1 MPIRINLLAEDQ
13 AAEELRRR
21 DPVKRAIW
29 IASAVVALVLSWS
42 LWLQVKVSLATREQ
56 NNYETQWSHLEK
68 DFKRVTENLQ
78 KTAEIEG
85 KLAALHKLATNRFL
99 WGTPLN
105 SLQHAVV
112 SNVQVTRLK
121 TAQVYQLTE
130 EVKPREQD
138 GRTIPGKP
146 AAATEKIALTIV
158 AKDFGSPPGLQVNQF
173 KESIAAY
180 PHFKEQLKRVDGVML
195 TELSAPQTDP
205 TDPVHPYVQFTL
217 SCVYPEKTRSK

>member
-1 MPIRINLLAEDQ
+1 MVEDQ

-29 IASAVVALVLSWS
+29 IAGVIAALVLAWS
-42 LWLQVKVSLATREQ
+42 LWLQVKVSLATRER
-56 NNYETQWSHLEK
+56 NNFEARWAGLEK

-112 SNVQVTRLK
+112 SNIQVTRLRA
-121 TAQVYQLTE
+121 AQGYQLTE
-130 EVKPREQD
+130 EIKPREQD

-158 AKDFGSPPGLQVNQF
+158 AKDFGSPSGLQMNQF

-180 PHFKEQLKRVDGVML
+180 PHFKEQLKRVEGVML
-195 TELSAPQTDP
+195 TELSAPQTDSA
-205 TDPVHPYVQFTL
+205 DPNRSYVQFTL
-217 SCVYPEKTRSK
+217 SCVYPDKTRSR

>member
-13 AAEELRRR
+13 AVEELRRR

-29 IASAVVALVLSWS
+29 IGSSIVALVLCFSV
-42 LWLQVKVSLATREQ
+42 WLQLKVSFAAREQ
-56 NNYETQWSHLEK
+56 ANYDAQWSRLEK
-68 DFKRVTENLQ
+68 DFKRVTEDLQ

-85 KLAALHKLATNRFL
+85 KLVALHKLATNRFL

-105 SLQHAVV
+105 SLQHAIIG
-112 SNVQVTRLK
+112 NVQVTRLK
-121 TAQVYQLTE
+121 AAQLYQITE
-130 EVKPREQD
+130 EIKPREQD

-146 AAATEKIALTIV
+146 PASTEKIALTIV

-205 TDPVHPYVQFTL
+205 SDPNRPYVQFTL
-217 SCVYPEKTRSK
+217 SCVYPETTRAR

>member
-13 AAEELRRR
+13 FAEELRRR

-29 IASAVVALVLSWS
+29 ISSAVVALVLAWS
-42 LWLQVKVSLATREQ
+42 LWLQVKVGLATREQ
-56 NNYETQWSHLEK
+56 NNYESQWARLEK

-85 KLAALHKLATNRFL
+85 KLAALQKLATNRFL

-105 SLQHAVV
+105 SLQHTVAG
-112 SNVQVTRLK
+112 NVQVTRLRA
-121 TAQVYQLTE
+121 AQVYQLTE

-158 AKDFGSPPGLQVNQF
+158 AKDFGSPTGLQQF
-173 KESIAAY
+173 KESLAAY
-180 PHFKEQLKRVDGVML
+180 PHFKEQLKRVDL
-195 TELSAPQTDP
+195 TELSAPQADP
-205 TDPVHPYVQFTL
+205 TDPNRPYVQFTL